1 MAAMGFPCRLESG
14 LGRFRRL
21 SELEEIKQSVHLIL
35 TTRRG
40 ERPFRPKFG
49 VNLDQYA
56 FELMDAT
63 TCNLIRQEVI
73 AALQMWELRI
83 WNIRAEFDSRPQEG
97 RLVVNV
103 FYEVRRTGISVSQ
116 PVALPVILPAA

>member
-1 MAAMGFPCRLESG
+1 MATMGFPCRLESG

-40 ERPFRPKFG
+40 ERPFRPSFG

-73 AALQMWELRI
+73 AALQMWRI

-97 RLVVNV
+97 QLVVNV

-116 PVALPVILPAA
+116 PVKLPVILPAA

>member
-1 MAAMGFPCRLESG
+1 MATMGFPCRLESG

-40 ERPFRPKFG
+40 ERPFRPSCG
-49 VNLDQYA
+49 DNLDQYA

-73 AALQMWELRI
+73 AALQMWEPRI